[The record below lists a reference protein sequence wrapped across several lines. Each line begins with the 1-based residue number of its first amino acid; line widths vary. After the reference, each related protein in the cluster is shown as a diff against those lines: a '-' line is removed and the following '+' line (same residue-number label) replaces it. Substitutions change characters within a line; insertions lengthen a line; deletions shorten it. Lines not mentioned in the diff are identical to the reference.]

1 MTRSIKSQDGIIFL
15 VSASLLCHLP
25 RSLLRRTNARPPVSI
40 PASLL
45 PSLSAT
51 APSSPSLGAA
61 AADLPSEEKRNRIR
75 IILNER
81 EPQDRARPPGPPACP
96 HQPASPPPP
105 CLPAIPATCKP
116 AKLRMKNK
124 SGGRSTRRARDRN
137 TSIERERV
145 IVRHT
150 DMMTKRWKASTR
162 EMSQFEPKLT
172 CEDDQGWLSAAA
184 PPRSPART

>member
-1 MTRSIKSQDGIIFL
+1 M
-15 VSASLLCHLP
+15 P
-25 RSLLRRTNARPPVSI
+25 ARPS
-40 PASLL
+40 AAL
-45 PSLSAT
+45 P
-51 APSSPSLGAA
+51 PSVRPSRRQPRRRR
-61 AADLPSEEKRNRIR
+61 PSGRRPRTCRRKREKRNRIR

-150 DMMTKRWKASTR
+150 DMMTKPWKASKR
-162 EMSQFEPKLT
+162 GMSQFEPKLT